1 MSTAMIAITASSS
14 TSVKPPRR
22 NEVVMS
28 SVGHPNQIIIVR
40 VPGTES
46 MIEIRPLLTEI
57 QRGSVHPPAVAR
69 GLVSSLRLAPGSR
82 P

>member
-22 NEVVMS
+22 SEVVMS
-28 SVGHPNQIIIVR
+28 FGGHPTHIIIVR
-40 VPGTES
+40 VPWTES

-57 QRGSVHPPAVAR
+57 PRGSVHPPAFAR
-69 GLVSSLRLAPGSR
+69 GSVASLRLSPGS
-82 P
+82 